1 MCYKVTAKGSD
12 DFDNFEAIARALEF
26 TLSSPNVADSNDEP
40 ANVVD
45 VLDKI
50 ALAILHHAKAVE
62 KLADALEENGR

>member
-1 MCYKVTAKGSD
+1 MRYQRMYYRVTAKE
-12 DFDNFEAIARALEF
+12 EAIARALEY
-26 TLSSPNVADSNDEP
+26 TLSSPNVSDSNMEP

-62 KLADALEENGR
+62 KLADALEESGR